1 MSYKLYYNLKIINES
16 IISTDDILPAQYKH
30 MFIKEEQLTK
40 YLFLNKY
47 PNLFATSMK
56 YQVLINNGIFG
67 VGSSREQAVSVL
79 LQQGIKV
86 IIAPYFGRI
95 FFRNSWN
102 LGLIAIQCNIENIHH
117 ILPQDVL
124 SLNLTQ
130 GTFTINTSQTYYF
143 NPPSKYM
150 QNIIKAKGI
159 LNYILK
165 RYKYHE
171 EI

>member
-1 MSYKLYYNLKIINES
+1 MSLKLYYNLKIINED

-30 MFIKEEQLTK
+30 MFVKEEQLTK
-40 YLFLNKY
+40 YLFCNKY
-47 PNLFATSMK
+47 PNFFATSIK

-79 LQQGIKV
+79 LQQGIQV

-102 LGLIAIQCNIENIHH
+102 LGLIAIQCNIENIHN

-130 GTFTINTSQTYYF
+130 GTLTLNTSRTYYF
-143 NPPSKYM
+143 NPPSRYM
-150 QNIIKAKGI
+150 RNIIKAKGI
-159 LNYILK
+159 LNYLVYK
-165 RYKYHE
+165 NKYHE
-171 EI
+171 KI